1 MRRAILWLAVAT
13 TLQAALAAA
22 LSATAHAFPGYQP
35 ETIVVKTSERAL
47 YYMRGDG
54 RVMVFPVAVGR
65 RGKTW
70 SGVAIVDGKY
80 LNPDW
85 MAPPDMRR
93 ARSKTPRLIPG
104 GAPNNPMG
112 VAALT
117 LAGGQY
123 AIHGTNAPGSIGG
136 FVSSGCIRMYNQ
148 DITDLYQRV
157 PVGTPVVVVTR

>member
-1 MRRAILWLAVAT
+1 MRKTMFWLAVAT
-13 TLQAALAAA
+13 TLQAVVSVA
-22 LSATAHAFPGYQP
+22 LSRTAQAFPGYQP

-47 YYMRGDG
+47 YYVRGDG
-54 RVMVFPVAVGR
+54 RIMAFPVAVGR

-93 ARSKTPRLIPG
+93 AKRKTPRIIPG

-117 LAGGQY
+117 LSGGQY
-123 AIHGTNAPGSIGG
+123 AIHGTNSPNLIGQP
-136 FVSSGCIRMYNQ
+136 VSAGCIRMYNE
-148 DITDLYQRV
+148 DIMQLYKHV
-157 PVGTPVVVVTR
+157 KVGTYVYVMQ